1 MFRIYKQ
8 NDNTQPYVTEYVAD
22 TIADVNELPTDV
34 DPGSV
39 CIVTEGTKVFMLNAS
54 REWVEI

>member
-8 NDNTQPYVTEYVAD
+8 NDNIQPYVTEYVAD

-34 DPGSV
+34 DP
-39 CIVTEGTKVFMLNAS
+39 
-54 REWVEI
+54 